1 MPVVMIPIAATVL
14 NVTAS
19 PIAKP
24 ASAVKKNENAV
35 VATLVATT
43 PISLHIEMYA
53 MEAKNMMTPDAID
66 NERTHPGV
74 FVRTGATGDIARYAM
89 HAIPTAALRMTFVPA
104 TVNGIL
110 VEMTCDVATAAE

>member
-1 MPVVMIPIAATVL
+1 MPAVMTTMAATVL

-19 PIAKP
+19 PIVKP

-43 PISLHIEMYA
+43 PMSLHIEMYA

-66 NERTHPGV
+66 SDNTHPGV
-74 FVRTGATGDIARYAM
+74 ADRTGATGDIARYAT
-89 HAIPTAALRMTFVPA
+89 HAMPTAAPLITFVPA